1 VTVCRLRQFRAAVLV
16 RSLRFA
22 GLGSCA
28 KESVTVTSW
37 LGGIL
42 NGGRLAVAQQV
53 AQFAE
58 ARHTV
63 LADNIANIDTPFY
76 KVRDL
81 PLAEFQEMLGK
92 AIGRARESGGPLR
105 LESTDNIEVTQHGDN
120 LEFKPVERSD
130 ANILFHDGNNR
141 SIEQEMSELAKN
153 ALMHRT
159 AIEIL
164 RGQFNSLE
172 TAIRGKL

>member
-1 VTVCRLRQFRAAVLV
+1 MA
-16 RSLRFA
+16 
-22 GLGSCA
+22 
-28 KESVTVTSW
+28 SW
-37 LGGIL
+37 LDGVL
-42 NGGRLAVAQQV
+42 DSGRVAVARHV

-58 ARHTV
+58 ARNAI
-63 LADNIANIDTPFY
+63 LADNIANIDTPYY

-81 PLAEFQEMLGK
+81 SVAEFQEMLGR
-92 AIGRARESGGPLR
+92 AIDETGGSGGPLR
-105 LESTDNIEVTQHGDN
+105 LESSANIEVSRQGDS
-120 LEFKPVERSD
+120 LEFKPVERED

-164 RGQFNSLE
+164 RGQYNTLE
-172 TAIRGKL
+172 MAIRGKF

>member
-1 VTVCRLRQFRAAVLV
+1 MA
-16 RSLRFA
+16 
-22 GLGSCA
+22 
-28 KESVTVTSW
+28 SW
-37 LGGIL
+37 LAGIL

-58 ARHTV
+58 ARHSI

-81 PLAEFQEMLGK
+81 PVAEFQEMLGK
-92 AIGRARESGGPLR
+92 AIRQARETGGPLR
-105 LESTDNIEVTQHGDN
+105 LESTANIEVSRRGDS
-120 LEFKPVERSD
+120 LELKPVERED
-130 ANILFHDGNNR
+130 ANLLFHDGNNR

-164 RGQFNSLE
+164 RGQFNALE
-172 TAIRGKL
+172 TAIRGKF

>member
-1 VTVCRLRQFRAAVLV
+1 VA
-16 RSLRFA
+16 
-22 GLGSCA
+22 
-28 KESVTVTSW
+28 SW
-37 LGGIL
+37 LAGIL

-58 ARHTV
+58 ARHGI
-63 LADNIANIDTPFY
+63 LADNIANIDTPYY

-81 PLAEFQEMLGK
+81 PVAEFQGMLGK
-92 AIGRARESGGPLR
+92 AIREARDAGGPLR
-105 LESTDNIEVTQHGDN
+105 LESSANIEVSRRGDS
-120 LEFKPVERSD
+120 LEFKPVEREE
-130 ANILFHDGNNR
+130 ANLLFHDGNNR

-164 RGQFNSLE
+164 RGQFNALE